1 MTQNNEREKLD
12 VRYFNEKLR
21 LVLEGLQNYTRSELS
36 RELQRLSNTASP
48 ISQNE
53 QQEPIALLALK
64 NTELNRRIEV
74 LEDLL
79 ASAAVISLR
88 RGEDTHWDRFIAQLK
103 IKGIC
108 FVTPKTFKILPSDEE
123 YASPHK
129 QAIPDITVE
138 TKLPFDIY
146 FGKGKVGK
154 GCTLNTLIKRIS
166 AQSNYVDELISENEE
181 LCKKLGIP
189 SRRELFNQIINA
201 APTNT
206 EVGE

>member
-1 MTQNNEREKLD
+1 MTQNNEREMLD

-21 LVLEGLQNYTRSELS
+21 LVLEGLPNYTRSELA

-103 IKGIC
+103 IKGIS

-123 YASPHK
+123 YTSPPKQIPEGWKLIGKVSEIGVVWHK
-129 QAIPDITVE
+129 QNPHAHP
-138 TKLPFDIY
+138 
-146 FGKGKVGK
+146 VG
-154 GCTLNTLIKRIS
+154 TEFY
-166 AQSNYVDELISENEE
+166 A
-181 LCKKLGIP
+181 
-189 SRRELFNQIINA
+189 A
-201 APTNT
+201 APASLTSETNT
-206 EVGE
+206 EVRE